1 MRNTL
6 VLILMSLSFAVTLA
20 DDSNSVSATDKREF
34 LALVR
39 ELPTEG
45 ELFTDKAIRKA
56 APHIRVLFALT
67 KEDLEQGDIYPFAAL
82 SAGLCRDRKYRKYG
96 VEHFAHIAHPELKPF
111 WAAALFG
118 AQPPLSTEIVEYLRA
133 ALESKERSQELREIV
148 GPGFESFKERVIQTP
163 PSDK

>member
-1 MRNTL
+1 MYTTTFFFFFQAEDGIRD
-6 VLILMSLSFAVTLA
+6 ADVTG
-20 DDSNSVSATDKREF
+20 VQTC
-34 LALVR
+34 AL
-39 ELPTEG
+39 P
-45 ELFTDKAIRKA
+45 IS
-56 APHIRVLFALT
+56 

-96 VEHFAHIAHPELKPF
+96 VEHFAHIAHRELKLF

-148 GPGFESFKERVIQTP
+148 GPGFESFKERGIQTP